1 VASEDRYY
9 ACKGKK
15 KTGDLS
21 GGETVILQDEVCS
34 QGYPKRMSVEKD
46 YRPGSG
52 GEGQAPIN
60 EEKFSSK
67 KKANDDPV
75 DYVLSLQRQGQP
87 I

>member
-1 VASEDRYY
+1 
-9 ACKGKK
+9 
-15 KTGDLS
+15 
-21 GGETVILQDEVCS
+21 
-34 QGYPKRMSVEKD
+34 MSVEKD
-46 YRPGSG
+46 DRPGSG